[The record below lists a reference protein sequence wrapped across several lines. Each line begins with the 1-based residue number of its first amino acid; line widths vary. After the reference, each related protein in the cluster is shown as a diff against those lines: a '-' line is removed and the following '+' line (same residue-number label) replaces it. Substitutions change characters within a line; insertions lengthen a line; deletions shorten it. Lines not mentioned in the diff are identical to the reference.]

1 MKVKESSQ
9 STKSTATVKET
20 TSPEVSSGDFLN
32 VVKNVEEKSIVTRL
46 KGLAEE
52 MVKHGAKLGE
62 KIDIRELRI
71 YKKMI
76 ADFMDEAV
84 GNSRKFSKQSFLDRR
99 GKHRVYAVIKK
110 VNEELDELTK
120 EVLYGEKDRIKILK
134 RLDEI
139 KGLIL
144 DIVM

>member
-1 MKVKESSQ
+1 MKVKETTQ
-9 STKSTATVKET
+9 STNSTATVKDVK
-20 TSPEVSSGDFLN
+20 SPEASSGDFLN
-32 VVKNVEEKSIVTRL
+32 VVKNVEEQSVVTKLR
-46 KGLAEE
+46 KLAEDIAQQ
-52 MVKHGAKLGE
+52 GAKLGD
-62 KIDIRELRI
+62 KIDIRELRV

-76 ADFMDEAV
+76 SDFMDEAV